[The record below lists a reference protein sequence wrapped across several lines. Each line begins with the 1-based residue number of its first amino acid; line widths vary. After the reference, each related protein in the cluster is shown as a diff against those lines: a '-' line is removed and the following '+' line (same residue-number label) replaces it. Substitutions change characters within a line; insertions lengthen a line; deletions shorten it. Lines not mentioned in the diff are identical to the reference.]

1 MGSKDVEVDIRE
13 KDGGR
18 YIFLLNHSD
27 KEESIKLSFPGEV
40 EEITLKP
47 REVRIIKR

>member
-1 MGSKDVEVDIRE
+1 MKNNEE
-13 KDGGR
+13 
-18 YIFLLNHSD
+18 YLFLINHSD

-47 REVRIIKR
+47 REVRIIRR